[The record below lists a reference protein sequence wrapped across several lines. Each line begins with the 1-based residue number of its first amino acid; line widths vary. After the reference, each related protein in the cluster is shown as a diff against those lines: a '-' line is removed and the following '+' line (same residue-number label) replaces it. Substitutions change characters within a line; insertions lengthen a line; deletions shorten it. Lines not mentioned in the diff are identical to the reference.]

1 MSKIL
6 LYHGVTDWKKEPRDG
21 TFLNYNGKHIDLFE
35 FDRQMKWLSENKRVV
50 KLSDWIQYRPK
61 DDVAITFDDSYENLY
76 KNAVPVLKKYNL
88 PATFFISTGFVDDLK
103 WAQGRFEKPFP
114 TNRFYW
120 TDFIDYFVNYSN
132 EEKARL
138 EVYGKEYNL
147 KNDEG
152 KIHFVEDTKEYLKN
166 CSPKKRDEFLN
177 MFKREF
183 EGFGFDAEYDYPDIQ
198 NLSWKQIKE
207 IDENPLFDI
216 GGHTHNH
223 EIMSYLSDSEL
234 ASEIADCLEI
244 LEKKLD
250 RKISLFSYPEG
261 QKKHYNK
268 KVIQF
273 LQDSNIAICPSAI
286 PGDNNSE
293 LDNFNLKRIMVGFNG
308 IPFPFEEYYDE
319 IDS

>member
-35 FDRQMKWLSENKRVV
+35 FERQMRWLSENKRVV
-50 KLSDWIQYRPK
+50 KLTDWIQYRPK

-76 KNAVPVLKKYNL
+76 HNAVPVLKKYNL

-103 WAQGRFEKPFP
+103 GVGRPFP

-120 TDFIDYFVNYSN
+120 TDLIDYYVNYSN
-132 EEKARL
+132 NEKTEL
-138 EVYGKEYNL
+138 DVFGKEYNL

-152 KIHFVEDTKEYLKN
+152 KINFVEDVKGYLKN
-166 CSPKKRDEFLN
+166 CSPKKRDEFIQG
-177 MFKREF
+177 FKKEF
-183 EGFGFDAEYDYPDIQ
+183 TAVGIDMDYYYSDIQ
-198 NLSWKQIKE
+198 NLSWEHIKE

-223 EIMSYLSDSEL
+223 EIMSYLSTAEL
-234 ASEIADCLEI
+234 ATEITTCLET
-244 LEKKLD
+244 LEEKLD

-261 QKKHYNK
+261 QKKHYNE

-273 LQDSNIAICPSAI
+273 LKDSNIAICPSAM
-286 PGDNNSE
+286 PGDNNAE
-293 LDNFNLKRIMVGFNG
+293 LDNFNLKRIMVGFNE

-319 IDS
+319 INS

>member
-6 LYHGVTDWKKEPRDG
+6 LYHGVTDWRKEPRDG

-35 FDRQMKWLSENKRVV
+35 FERQMEWLSKNKRVV
-50 KLSDWIQYRPK
+50 KLTDWIQYRPK

-76 KNAVPVLKKYNL
+76 HNAVPVLKKYNL
-88 PATFFISTGFVDDLK
+88 PATFFISTGFVDDSEGK
-103 WAQGRFEKPFP
+103 DKPFP

-132 EEKARL
+132 EEKAKL
-138 EVYGKEYNL
+138 DVYGKEYNL

-177 MFKREF
+177 MFKKEF
-183 EGFGFDAEYDYPDIQ
+183 EGFGFDADYDYPDIQ
-198 NLSWKQIKE
+198 NLSWEQIKE

-223 EIMSYLSDSEL
+223 EIMSYLSDAEL
-234 ASEIADCLEI
+234 ASEIGTCLEQ
-244 LEKKLD
+244 LEKNLG
-250 RKISLFSYPEG
+250 RKIYLFSYPEG
-261 QKKHYNK
+261 QRKHYNK

-273 LQDSNIAICPSAI
+273 LQDCNISICPSAI
-286 PGDNNSE
+286 PGDNNFE
-293 LDNFNLKRIMVGFNG
+293 LDNFNLKRIMVGFNE

>member
-35 FDRQMKWLSENKRVV
+35 FERQMEWLSKNKRVV
-50 KLSDWIQYRPK
+50 KLTDWIQYRPK

-76 KNAVPVLKKYNL
+76 HNAVPVLKKYNL

-103 WAQGRFEKPFP
+103 GIGRPFP

-120 TDFIDYFVNYSN
+120 TDIIDYFVNYSN
-132 EEKARL
+132 KAKTKL
-138 EVYGKEYNL
+138 DVYGKEYNL

-166 CSPKKRDEFLN
+166 CSPKKRDEFLQE
-177 MFKREF
+177 FKKEF
-183 EGFGFDAEYDYPDIQ
+183 EAFGFDMDYDYPDIQ
-198 NLSWKQIKE
+198 NLSWEQIKE

-223 EIMSYLSDSEL
+223 
-234 ASEIADCLEI
+234 
-244 LEKKLD
+244 
-250 RKISLFSYPEG
+250 
-261 QKKHYNK
+261 
-268 KVIQF
+268 
-273 LQDSNIAICPSAI
+273 
-286 PGDNNSE
+286 
-293 LDNFNLKRIMVGFNG
+293 
-308 IPFPFEEYYDE
+308 
-319 IDS
+319 

>member
-35 FDRQMKWLSENKRVV
+35 FERQMRWLSENKRVV
-50 KLSDWIQYRPK
+50 KLTDWIQYRPK

-76 KNAVPVLKKYNL
+76 HNAVPVLMKYNL

-103 WAQGRFEKPFP
+103 GICRPFP

-120 TDFIDYFVNYSN
+120 TDLIDYFINYSN
-132 EEKARL
+132 EEKL
-138 EVYGKEYNL
+138 KLDVYGKEYNL
-147 KNDEG
+147 KTDEG
-152 KIHFVEDTKEYLKN
+152 KIHFAEDVKEYLKN
-166 CSPKKRDEFLN
+166 CSPKKRDEFLH
-177 MFKREF
+177 MFRKEVTAV
-183 EGFGFDAEYDYPDIQ
+183 GIDMDYTYPDIQ
-198 NLSWKQIKE
+198 NLSWEQIKE

-234 ASEIADCLEI
+234 ASEITTCLET
-244 LEKKLD
+244 LEEKLD

-286 PGDNNSE
+286 PGDNDFE
-293 LDNFNLKRIMVGFNG
+293 LDNFNLKRIMVGFNE